1 MDKRK
6 IVIIGASH
14 GGHEA
19 AFEILNHYDNVDV
32 TVLEQSDYISFMS
45 CGMKLYLEGETT
57 GINDVRNFRAED
69 LKNRAA
75 TCITILRPPQLILTP
90 IL

>member
-19 AFEILNHYDNVDV
+19 AFEILNRYDNVDV

-45 CGMKLYLEGETT
+45 CGMKLYLEGKLLALMMFVISEPR
-57 GINDVRNFRAED
+57 I
-69 LKNRAA
+69 
-75 TCITILRPPQLILTP
+75 
-90 IL
+90 

>member
-19 AFEILNHYDNVDV
+19 AFEILNRYDNVDV

-69 LKNRAA
+69 LNMN
-75 TCITILRPPQLILTP
+75 LIGMQQ
-90 IL
+90 